1 MADIVKLIQKQ
12 PDLYTLQGA
21 SEADIRAAETML
33 QLQFAADYRQYVSVF
48 GVASFGGH
56 ELTGVCKSKR
66 LSVVSATQE
75 ERACNPVPDDW
86 YVVEQANI
94 DGIVIWQDARGSVY
108 QTGPGV
114 KQKRLCKSLV
124 EYIDMK

>member
-33 QLQFAADYRQYVSVF
+33 QLQFAADYHQYASVF

-56 ELTGVCKSKR
+56 ELTGVCNSKR
-66 LSVVSATQE
+66 LSVVAATQE
-75 ERACNPVPDDW
+75 ERERNTVPEDW

-94 DGIVIWQDARGSVY
+94 DGIVIWQDASGSVY

-114 KQKRLCKSLV
+114 KQKRLCKSLAA
-124 EYIDMK
+124 YIEL